1 MLDYKLDKEYVGDKL
16 HLLTTNAFKT
26 PGPKYIDS
34 RQIPPQT
41 YPLTLSCPIFLVK
54 PLLTEEL
61 CTVSLNRLRPGMK
74 LLLRGSEKLSTPG
87 IFYKLHYPCL
97 FLVRQF

>member
-1 MLDYKLDKEYVGDKL
+1 MM
-16 HLLTTNAFKT
+16 TTIAFKT
-26 PGPKYIDS
+26 PGPKYIFAAIS
-34 RQIPPQT
+34 QPQT
-41 YPLTLSCPIFLVK
+41 YPLTLSCPIFLVE

-74 LLLRGSEKLSTPG
+74 LLLRGSEKLATPG
-87 IFYKLHYPCL
+87 IFSQLHYPCL